1 MKSAAKLL
9 WISVLIALLLSLVS
23 CWNNE
28 VPEKEPGTS
37 MPAVSVPENT
47 QAPNTKSPEESVNT
61 PGTKEDSPGAKPV
74 LPVQTDES
82 TIEFG
87 DAVDF

>member
-1 MKSAAKLL
+1 
-9 WISVLIALLLSLVS
+9 
-23 CWNNE
+23 
-28 VPEKEPGTS
+28 

-47 QAPNTKSPEESVNT
+47 QAPNTKSPEESANT